1 MNTAHDLN
9 HLLHSTCTVPV
20 TFCISAKIDSL
31 KSLTHIDHHQIEAFF
46 SESRKREREKKKK
59 KKRCFNL
66 LLSILFFFLFYCA
79 ALQNNCQLFYFAR
92 RFLSTTLASNN
103 LVFPSFYKPQSENT
117 ILLKTQHQHT
127 LPPAAAIELATFLS
141 KIRVRS

>member
-1 MNTAHDLN
+1 MFQF
-9 HLLHSTCTVPV
+9 VV
-20 TFCISAKIDSL
+20 V
-31 KSLTHIDHHQIEAFF
+31 
-46 SESRKREREKKKK
+46 
-59 KKRCFNL
+59 NL
-66 LLSILFFFLFYCA
+66 IFFLFYCA